1 MAELQ
6 EFHYAAVLRQLELEA
21 GRLKE
26 WAQKSAER
34 QPVERLMKVFGLAIQ
49 KLAQVRVS
57 TGAKISLNLKFSRE
71 KQERIE
77 AEIIANLR
85 RLTEEPASAGEW
97 PPRIPIDRI
106 IERFTGT
113 VIGLHSDNTHG
124 NFATSITTAFEKAV
138 LPALAWGLM
147 IRLYELPEELRVA
160 TKAKL
165 VERLLDETTPNS
177 TVVALGGEAYRK
189 VSLPY
194 LRLVEAWFK
203 LLGDGKICAVP
214 SAQRARLRRTLA
226 ERFRLPLSEL
236 DTLLWQEL
244 GGLYV
249 TTLAGSERARA
260 ITLAGGNAAFMRERL
275 ALFGAATR
283 AENQDF
289 RLLTEHRL
297 DEAVQKA
304 FVCELENPPA
314 REAAG
319 LEACGAAFW
328 LARASFGRHGHP
340 HADAAS
346 ARTLLL
352 LLRAAVMLRG
362 QADLVATCL
371 RYAAGFAT
379 NPRYTRSGLVIDFQ
393 AKLVE
398 LYARNPL
405 ARKALVAQFRGRIA
419 WQQWKAGDNAA
430 KVRTLDH
437 YRLALELHDRG
448 FDGLDSEG
456 PVHFFPELIVLLGQA
471 DTGRRAQEDLA
482 TVDFITQRNY
492 GIYFD
497 IEKEER
503 LIEAGLKEFKRRK
516 TDIEDHQAK
525 VTTQRDMRVAA
536 AEAAEKESLESGM
549 EPAQIDGG
557 SNWNVLSQSADYKLC
572 GTLIAELRT
581 GAAN

>member
-6 EFHYAAVLRQLELEA
+6 DFHYVAVLRQLELEA

-26 WAQKSAER
+26 WAPKSAER
-34 QPVERLMKVFGLAIQ
+34 QPVERLMKVFGLAMQ

-57 TGAKISLNLKFSRE
+57 SGAKISLNLKFSRV
-71 KQERIE
+71 KQEDIE
-77 AEIIANLR
+77 SEIIANLR
-85 RLTEEPASAGEW
+85 RLVEEPSSVSEW
-97 PPRIPIDRI
+97 PPRIPVDRI

-124 NFATSITTAFEKAV
+124 DFATCIATAFEKAV

-147 IRLYELPEELRVA
+147 IRLYELPEGLRVA
-160 TKAKL
+160 TQAKL
-165 VERLLDETTPNS
+165 VERLLDETTPNA
-177 TVVALGGEAYRK
+177 TEVALGGEAYRK

-214 SAQRARLRRTLA
+214 AAQRARLRRTLA
-226 ERFRLPLSEL
+226 ERFRLPLNEL

-249 TTLAGSERARA
+249 ATLAGSERARA

-289 RLLTEHRL
+289 RLMTEHRL

-304 FVCELENPPA
+304 FACEQENTPA

-352 LLRAAVMLRG
+352 LLRAAVMLRD
-362 QADLVATCL
+362 QADLAATCL

-405 ARKALVAQFRGRIA
+405 ARKALVAQFHGRIA
-419 WQQWKAGDNAA
+419 WQQWKAGDKAA
-430 KVRTLDH
+430 KVRTLDY
-437 YRLALELHDRG
+437 YRLALELHDRAI
-448 FDGLDSEG
+448 DGLDSEG
-456 PVHFFPELIVLLGQA
+456 PVHFFPELVVLLGQA
-471 DTGRRAQEDLA
+471 DTGLRAQEDLA

-497 IEKEER
+497 VEKEER
-503 LIEAGLKEFKRRK
+503 LINAGLNEFKGQQTYLVQELAREEQER
-516 TDIEDHQAK
+516 AK
-525 VTTQRDMRVAA
+525 RVAEE
-536 AEAAEKESLESGM
+536 EADDEDVDEVGPAIQLKSLFKKS
-549 EPAQIDGG
+549 
-557 SNWNVLSQSADYKLC
+557 DYRKYQAMIRQLW
-572 GTLIAELRT
+572 
-581 GAAN
+581 GA